1 MTQTQEQ
8 PSGQGQAAPQPPR
21 IAPIMPFGYL
31 AGLVR
36 WLGKAGDCKVIS
48 YSDMTLTPAMDQAGL
63 DAEFGAWHQAHLKD
77 KLRHILLQYDVDA
90 RADATMDLLK
100 VHIEEGVP
108 ACAMVFNERIF
119 DRVLREDGKIV
130 QDENYRLDYGLLR
143 EFQSAGGQVG
153 YHCNTWERGM
163 FDLAKAKELFKRDVE
178 ALRKEVDIKYFSMH
192 GGPLDPKG
200 RSNAHM
206 DVDDIAAEL
215 GVIWVHNGRSPS
227 FHRNWDDGGAGRH
240 TYRVRNGDVGEAIG
254 LCRRG
259 ERLRCLFHPQYY
271 WANEPSEMR
280 HEYQGHLSWFNG
292 MKEGFAVAGTGQSR
306 RLFGWLG
313 RRAKRDDSADRS
325 KQGWFAD
332 VYWKDKADKDK
343 QAPVDVEQGLRA
355 LSEDT
360 GPVFINGMSRSG
372 TTLLAGLFD
381 VREDVAMSYE
391 LYPNYLVG
399 HGEQAD
405 HYVDFSQVAFLLR
418 NAGENEAFN
427 LLAEMGEPKVSSF
440 VACAGHSDLT
450 TKDVGDALFW
460 FLRSPSNV
468 YTYQDALRFCSLC
481 AHIKRVRVKK
491 QNWGMKIQT
500 AFDRYH
506 VLWPKARHIY
516 IMRDGR
522 DILASQLNTGSFNP
536 DPAQLGKNWTARA
549 VNFER
554 FLDRSGATGA
564 IVKYEDLAREPEQ
577 TLRTLCGQ
585 LGLSFSD
592 QMLSHHEHDI
602 SLLHKP
608 RGQLSAARVA
618 KPIDESAIGRW
629 RQDLSKDRL
638 QAFMETA
645 GEATERWGY
654 VSSGDT
660 TS

>member
-1 MTQTQEQ
+1 
-8 PSGQGQAAPQPPR
+8 
-21 IAPIMPFGYL
+21 MPFGYL

-36 WLGKAGDCKVIS
+36 WLWKARDCKVIS
-48 YSDMTLTPAMDQAGL
+48 YADMTLAPAMDQSAL
-63 DAEFGAWHQAHLKD
+63 DAEFGTWHQGHRGD
-77 KLRHILLQYDVDA
+77 KLRYILLQYDVDA
-90 RADATMDLLK
+90 RADATMELLE
-100 VHIEEGVP
+100 VHIRTGVP

-119 DRVLREDGKIV
+119 DRVLREEGRVVRDR
-130 QDENYRLDYGLLR
+130 DYRLDFDLLR

-163 FDLAKAKELFKRDVE
+163 FDLAKAKELFKRDVDE
-178 ALRKEVDIKYFSMH
+178 LRKEVDIQYFSMH
-192 GGPLDPKG
+192 GGPLDAKG

-206 DVDDIAAEL
+206 EVDDLAAEL

-240 TYRVRNGDVGEAIG
+240 TYRVRNGDVGEAIS
-254 LCRRG
+254 LCRPG

-271 WANEPSEMR
+271 WANTPAEMR
-280 HEYQGHLSWFNG
+280 HEYQGHLIWFNE
-292 MKEGFAVAGTGQSR
+292 MREQFSAAETGKSG
-306 RLFGWLG
+306 RLFGWLS
-313 RRAKRDDSADRS
+313 RLARRDDADRC
-325 KQGWFAD
+325 KQRWFAD
-332 VYWKDKADKDK
+332 AYWNDKAEKNK
-343 QAPVDVEQGLRA
+343 QAPADVLQGLSSLA
-355 LSEDT
+355 DDT

-399 HGEQAD
+399 HGEEAD

-418 NAGENEAFN
+418 NADENEAFN
-427 LLAEMGEPKVSSF
+427 LLAEMGEPKISSF

-460 FLRSPSNV
+460 FLRSPSNL
-468 YTYQDALRFCSLC
+468 YTYRDALRFCSLC
-481 AHIKRVRVKK
+481 AHIKRVRVGK

-500 AFDRYH
+500 AFERYH
-506 VLWPKARHIY
+506 ALWPQARHIY

-536 DPAQLGKNWTARA
+536 DPGQLGKNWTARA
-549 VNFER
+549 ANFER
-554 FLDRSGATGA
+554 FLERSGATGA
-564 IVKYEDLAREPEQ
+564 IVKYEDLAREPEKA
-577 TLRTLCGQ
+577 LETLCSQ
-585 LGLSFSD
+585 IGLPFSD
-592 QMLSHHEHDI
+592 QMLRHHEHDI

-629 RQDLSKDRL
+629 RQDLSKDQL

-645 GEATERWGY
+645 GEAVERWGY
-654 VSSGDT
+654 LSSQGT
-660 TS
+660 TG